1 MERQR
6 TIAEKVSCTGIGLHS
21 GAPVQL
27 TLLPARAGTGIVV
40 VRSDRGR
47 AIEIPARASAVHS
60 TAFATTLG
68 SGEDTVATVEHLLAA
83 LYGLGI
89 DNARVV
95 VEGPELPV
103 MDGSAASFVYLIQS
117 AGVFVQR
124 PTRPVLRFRKP
135 IEVRDGERWI
145 RVEPARDFR
154 ISYAIDFEHPAIA
167 RQELKLVG
175 DDPVDFERELA
186 GARTFGFLR
195 EVRALW
201 DAGLAKGGSLENTV
215 VLDDHRIVNRE
226 GVRWPDEFVRHK
238 ALDLIGDLALL
249 GTRLQGHVRVERG
262 GHSLHLQLVSAI
274 LANPDAWR
282 LQGGE
287 HFAEA
292 AMEIRQASSA

>member
-1 MERQR
+1 MHRQQ

-27 TLLPARAGTGIVV
+27 TLLPARAGTGIVI
-40 VRSDRGR
+40 VRNDRGR
-47 AIEIPARASAVHS
+47 SVEIPARAGAVHS

-68 SGEDTVATVEHLLAA
+68 SGEDTVGTVEHLLAA

-89 DNARVV
+89 DNVRVV

-103 MDGSAASFVYLIQS
+103 MDGSAASFVYLVRS
-117 AGVFVQR
+117 AGIFVQR
-124 PTRPVLRFRKP
+124 APRHVLRFRKP

-145 RVEPARDFR
+145 RVEPSRRFR
-154 ISYAIDFEHPAIA
+154 VSYTIDFEHPAIR
-167 RQELKLVG
+167 RQHLELV
-175 DDPVDFERELA
+175 DEDPGYFEREIA

-215 VLDDHRIVNRE
+215 VLDDAQVVNPE
-226 GVRWPDEFVRHK
+226 GLRWPDEFVRHK
-238 ALDLIGDLALL
+238 ALDLLGDLALL
-249 GTRLQGHVRVERG
+249 GTRIQGHVRVERG
-262 GHSLHLQLVSAI
+262 GHSLHLGLVAAI

-282 LQGGE
+282 LEGGE
-287 HFAEA
+287 RLANA
-292 AMEIRQASSA
+292 ALELRASA